1 MVLKEMKVKEEEED
15 AALMEAVQQR
25 RGVGNNENSCVLGG
39 WGSNEGVRLSGHGEK
54 FEIC

>member
-1 MVLKEMKVKEEEED
+1 MLKEMKVREEEED

-39 WGSNEGVRLSGHGEK
+39 RGESNKGVSLSGHD
-54 FEIC
+54 